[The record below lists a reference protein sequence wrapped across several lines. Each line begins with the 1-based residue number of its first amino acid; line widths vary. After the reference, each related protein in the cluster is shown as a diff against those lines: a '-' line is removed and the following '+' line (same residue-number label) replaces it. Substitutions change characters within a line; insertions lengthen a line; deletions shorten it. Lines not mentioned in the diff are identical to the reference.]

1 MLGFP
6 KLADPFNLLQADE
19 EGEEEE
25 GEEEEEEGEV
35 EEGGA
40 EPEEDEDGGE
50 KEAVAESPGCWLAS
64 PPSPELTEYAPE

>member
-1 MLGFP
+1 
-6 KLADPFNLLQADE
+6 LADPFNLLQADE

-25 GEEEEEEGEV
+25 GEGEEEGEE

-50 KEAVAESPGCWLAS
+50 KEAMAESPVAESPGCWLAS